1 MLIKRSKSPMASKYK
16 AVLFDMDGVIVDTMP
31 YHFLAWEK
39 IFASIGVTIDKFE
52 IYRREGE
59 KGMVTLS
66 EILALRQKHL
76 SREVKQRL
84 LMEKEALFKEIV
96 SPRLFPGIA
105 SFIEELKGKNL
116 LLGLVTG
123 TSRNE
128 MDRILPSAM
137 RKLFNIAI
145 TGDIVK
151 RGKPAPDP
159 YLKAL
164 DALSATSDEAM
175 VIENAPYG
183 IQSAKQANLL
193 CLALTTSL
201 PREYLLGADYI
212 CNSVEEVRELFLSL
226 TS

>member
-1 MLIKRSKSPMASKYK
+1 MASKYK
-16 AVLFDMDGVIVDTMP
+16 AILFDMDGVIVDTMP
-31 YHFLAWEK
+31 YHFLAWKK
-39 IFASIGVTIDKFE
+39 IFASIGITVDTFE
-52 IYRREGE
+52 IYKREGE

-66 EILALRQKHL
+66 EILDAHRKHL

-84 LMEKEALFKEIV
+84 LLEKEALFKEIV
-96 SPRLFPGIA
+96 SPRLFPGIE
-105 SFIEELKGKNL
+105 SFIEEAKGKNL

-128 MDRILPSAM
+128 MERILPLAM
-137 RKLFNIAI
+137 RKLFHISI
-145 TGDIVK
+145 TGDAVK

-164 DALSATSDEAM
+164 EALGLTSDEAI

-183 IQSAKQANLL
+183 IQSAKQAHLL
-193 CLALTTSL
+193 CLAITTSL

-226 TS
+226 TL